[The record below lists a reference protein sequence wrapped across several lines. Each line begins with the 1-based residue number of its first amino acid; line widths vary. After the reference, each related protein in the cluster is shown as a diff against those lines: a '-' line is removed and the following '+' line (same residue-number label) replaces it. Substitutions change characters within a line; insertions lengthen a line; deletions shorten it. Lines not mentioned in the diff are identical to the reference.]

1 MDKNLIKILEN
12 LLFLQTINFILI
24 FIVITVLVIMMLN
37 KKKSKK
43 SKKKQSQPNKV
54 KKLWKDQSM

>member
-1 MDKNLIKILEN
+1 MDKTLIKILEN

-24 FIVITVLVIMMLN
+24 VIVIIVLVIMTIN
-37 KKKSKK
+37 KKKT
-43 SKKKQSQPNKV
+43 KKKQSPNKV

>member
-12 LLFLQTINFILI
+12 LVFLQTINFILI
-24 FIVITVLVIMMLN
+24 VIVISVLAIMLFN

-43 SKKKQSQPNKV
+43 KSQTNKV

>member
-24 FIVITVLVIMMLN
+24 VIIIIVLVIMMLN

-43 SKKKQSQPNKV
+43 KHSPNKT

>member
-24 FIVITVLVIMMLN
+24 VIVITVLVIMMFN

-43 SKKKQSQPNKV
+43 KSQPNKV
-54 KKLWKDQSM
+54 KKLWRDQSM